1 MKKSGTSFQKML
13 NMCESKALYIIL
25 ENRPKKYMFGL
36 KHYGDIPG
44 TLNKADG
51 DPWDVAVPG
60 YTNLPIGQKLKLK
73 KLLGVMMLENGNHKL
88 IIDVHTNQ
96 RKNHNQA
103 LSEIKQYQK
112 RYTNY
117 THIPSRVIIFK

>member
-1 MKKSGTSFQKML
+1 M
-13 NMCESKALYIIL
+13 
-25 ENRPKKYMFGL
+25 

-44 TLNKADG
+44 TLNTADG

-73 KLLGVMMLENGNHKL
+73 KLLGIMMLENGNHKL

-96 RKNHNQA
+96 PKNYKQA
-103 LSEIKQYQK
+103 LNEIKQYQK
-112 RYTNY
+112 RYSKFTG
-117 THIPSRVIIFK
+117 IPGRIILFK